1 MEEDSVSSGAQ
12 IKVICVSPSLCV
24 TALGLSVIIRTMGTT
39 LLVLTKAYC
48 EEGLGGVRG
57 CWGWILCLFSTLAQ
71 PLPLQVLEASRHP
84 CLQAP
89 KVPPDPTLT
98 SALFSIS
105 HLCSIFMA
113 KICPLSLCLT
123 TAT

>member
-1 MEEDSVSSGAQ
+1 MEEDSVSPGAQ
-12 IKVICVSPSLCV
+12 IKVVCVSPSLCV
-24 TALGLSVIIRTMGTT
+24 TALGLSVMIRTMGTT
-39 LLVLTKAYC
+39 LLVLGKAGS
-48 EEGLGGVRG
+48 EEGRRGVVR
-57 CWGWILCLFSTLAQ
+57 CWWCTVWVCSTRAQ